1 MRRTIRFLAKGK
13 LLLFWDSGFGI
24 NVLGVWPW
32 DCHLVIEVF
41 ELWFLDCY
49 FGVVVLG
56 LWLWKL
62 GFGVEILEIAAFSI
76 TVFGF
81 ALLLN
86 VEFRQI
92 GKQSTTGNIAR
103 SEPVYTC
110 VCEPIVSL
118 RHIADRLH

>member
-1 MRRTIRFLAKGK
+1 MRRMIRFLANGK

-32 DCHLVIEVF
+32 DCHLAIEVF
-41 ELWFLDCY
+41 GLWFLDCY

-92 GKQSTTGNIAR
+92 SRAQLVISPEV
-103 SEPVYTC
+103 SPYTHAY
-110 VCEPIVSL
+110 VSQ
-118 RHIADRLH
+118 